1 VSVRVLLF
9 GMIAS
14 KLGQHEMILSDV
26 DDMTIN
32 DIVSLVK
39 CDQFYPLLLA
49 VNQEQ
54 VHDLNYV
61 VQDGDEV
68 ALMPPFSGG

>member
-1 VSVRVLLF
+1 
-9 GMIAS
+9 MIAS

-54 VHDLNYV
+54 LHDLNYV